1 MKGVVSR
8 RRNRLC
14 QSPAALAFQILL
26 RNTPAVETVTQ
37 LTNQLVASYAKAGGI
52 NHLDGKNLP
61 SKRVVTALTCD
72 LLRLLFP
79 GFFDEKLIHSSEIK
93 VETAALLDSVL
104 GTLED
109 EIRKSLEY
117 QPPDGMAKKDI
128 THEAHKLTVE
138 FLGSLPRIREMLQ
151 TDVEAAF
158 DGDPAASS
166 KEEIIVSYPFI
177 EAIAVQRL
185 AHELY
190 LKNVALIPR
199 IMAEWA
205 HSRTG
210 IDLNPGATIG
220 SHFFIDHGTGTVVGE
235 TAIIGNHVKMYHS
248 VTLGAKS
255 TAAGQGLRG
264 KKRHPT
270 IEDRVTIYPGATI
283 LGGETIIGAGST
295 IGGNV
300 FIMDSVQPNSLVI
313 YDGLDM
319 RVLSKADKNSGLDF
333 QI

>member
-1 MKGVVSR
+1 MLPDTRPV
-8 RRNRLC
+8 NN
-14 QSPAALAFQILL
+14 P
-26 RNTPAVETVTQ
+26 VTK
-37 LTNQLVASYAKAGGI
+37 LTNELIASYAQAGGI

-61 SKRVVTALTCD
+61 SKQAIVSITKD

-93 VETAALLDSVL
+93 VETAALLDAVL
-104 GTLED
+104 GNLED

-117 QPPDGMAKKDI
+117 NPPAALAKKDI
-128 THEAHKLTVE
+128 AEAARNLTLE
-138 FLGSLPRIREMLQ
+138 FLGCLPCIRELLR
-151 TDVEAAF
+151 TDTEAAF
-158 DGDPAASS
+158 DGDPAALS
-166 KEEIIVSYPFI
+166 KEEIIVAYPFI

-185 AHELY
+185 AHQLY

-199 IMAEWA
+199 IMSEWA
-205 HSRTG
+205 HARTG
-210 IDLNPGATIG
+210 MDLHPGATIG

-235 TAIIGNHVKMYHS
+235 TAIIGNHVKMYHG
-248 VTLGAKS
+248 VTLGARS
-255 TAAGQGLRG
+255 TSGGQQLRG

-270 IEDRVTIYPGATI
+270 IEDHVTIYPGATI
-283 LGGETIIGAGST
+283 LGGETVIGARST

-300 FIMDSVQPNSLVI
+300 FIMDSVPPNSLVV

-319 RVLSKADKNSGLDF
+319 RVLTKGGKKTSPDQKAAVDF

>member
-1 MKGVVSR
+1 
-8 RRNRLC
+8 
-14 QSPAALAFQILL
+14 
-26 RNTPAVETVTQ
+26 VETVTQ

-61 SKRVVTALTCD
+61 SKRAITAITQD

-93 VETAALLDSVL
+93 VETAALLDL
-104 GTLED
+104 IIGKLED
-109 EIRKSLEY
+109 EIRKALEY
-117 QPPDGMAKKDI
+117 QPPAGLAKKNI
-128 THEAHKLTVE
+128 TSAAHKLTVE
-138 FLGSLPRIREMLQ
+138 FLESLPRVREILQ
-151 TDVEAAF
+151 TDVQAAF
-158 DGDPAASS
+158 DGDPAAAST
-166 KEEIIVSYPFI
+166 EEVIVSYPFI

-190 LKNVALIPR
+190 RKNIALIPR
-199 IMAEWA
+199 IMSEWA

-210 IDLNPGATIG
+210 MDLHPGAKIG
-220 SHFFIDHGTGTVVGE
+220 THFFVDHCTGTVVGE
-235 TAIIGNHVKMYHS
+235 TAIIGNHVKLYHG

-255 TAAGQGLRG
+255 TAAGQQLRG

-319 RVLSKADKNSGLDF
+319 RVLSKTDKNTGLDF

>member
-1 MKGVVSR
+1 
-8 RRNRLC
+8 
-14 QSPAALAFQILL
+14 
-26 RNTPAVETVTQ
+26 VETVTQ
-37 LTNQLVASYAKAGGI
+37 ITNQLIASYAKAGGI

-61 SKRVVTALTCD
+61 SKRAVTAITQD

-93 VETAALLDSVL
+93 VETTALLDSVL
-104 GTLED
+104 GKLED

-117 QPPDGMAKKDI
+117 NPPAGLAKKGVPS
-128 THEAHKLTVE
+128 TAHELTME
-138 FLGSLPRIREMLQ
+138 FLGNLPRVREILQ

-158 DGDPAASS
+158 AGDPAAAS

-177 EAIAVQRL
+177 EGIAVQRL

-190 LKNVALIPR
+190 LKDVALIPR
-199 IMAEWA
+199 IMTEWA
-205 HSRTG
+205 HFRSG
-210 IDLNPGATIG
+210 MDLHPGAKIG
-220 SHFFIDHGTGTVVGE
+220 SHFFVDHCTGTVVGE
-235 TAIIGNHVKMYHS
+235 TAVIGNHVKMYHG

-255 TAAGQGLRG
+255 TSGGQALRG
-264 KKRHPT
+264 NKRHPT

-300 FIMDSVQPNSLVI
+300 FIMDSVAPNSLVI

-319 RVLSKADKNSGLDF
+319 RVLSKMDRKTVLDF

>member
-1 MKGVVSR
+1 
-8 RRNRLC
+8 
-14 QSPAALAFQILL
+14 
-26 RNTPAVETVTQ
+26 VETVTK
-37 LTNQLVASYAKAGGI
+37 LTNQLVASYAKVGGI

-61 SKRVVTALTCD
+61 SKRAITDITCD

-79 GFFDEKLIHSSEIK
+79 GFYDEKLIHSSEIK
-93 VETAALLDSVL
+93 AETAALLDAVL
-104 GTLED
+104 GKLED

-117 QPPDGMAKKDI
+117 NPPEGLAKKDI
-128 THEAHKLTVE
+128 TQEAHKLTVE
-138 FLGSLPRIREMLQ
+138 FLECLPRVREILQ

-158 DGDPAASS
+158 DGDPAAAS
-166 KEEIIVSYPFI
+166 KEEIIVSYPFV

-199 IMAEWA
+199 IMSEWA
-205 HSRTG
+205 HARTG
-210 IDLNPGATIG
+210 MDLHPGARIG
-220 SHFFIDHGTGTVVGE
+220 SHFFVDHGTGTVVGE
-235 TAIIGNHVKMYHS
+235 TAVIGQHVKMYHG
-248 VTLGAKS
+248 VTLGARS
-255 TAAGQGLRG
+255 TAGGQALRG
-264 KKRHPT
+264 RKRHPT

-283 LGGETIIGAGST
+283 LGGETVIGAGST

-300 FIMDSVQPNSLVI
+300 FIMDSVAPNSLVV

-319 RVLSKADKNSGLDF
+319 RVLNKSDRKTAVDF